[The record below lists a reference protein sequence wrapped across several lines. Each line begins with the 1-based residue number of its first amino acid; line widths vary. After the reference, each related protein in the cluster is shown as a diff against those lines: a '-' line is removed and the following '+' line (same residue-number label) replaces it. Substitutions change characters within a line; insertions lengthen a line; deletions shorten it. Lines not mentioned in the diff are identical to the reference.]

1 MKTFKF
7 EMGGM
12 FVFYSGEN
20 LGKAIQAFIKH
31 RPNYLDLVE
40 AITEEPVRY

>member
-12 FVFYSGEN
+12 FVFYSGET
-20 LGKAIQAFIKH
+20 LGKAILAFIKH
-31 RPNYLDLVE
+31 RPNYVDLIT
-40 AITEEPVRY
+40 AITEESTS